1 MVLLLDDDEGFR
13 TALGELLR
21 EDGHS
26 VRAYGSI
33 TEMPPLD
40 EITGPAALITDYQL
54 GGSEDGL
61 AFAQRF
67 HAAHP
72 RVPVI
77 LATAFATDYLTQA
90 VDALPYVSLIRKPL
104 DYGHLHTLLHTR
116 APASE

>member
-13 TALGELLR
+13 TALCELLR
-21 EDGHS
+21 EDGHP

-33 TEMPPLD
+33 ADLPPLD
-40 EITGPAALITDYQL
+40 EIPTPAALITDYQL

-72 RVPVI
+72 GVPVI
-77 LATAFATDYLTQA
+77 LATAFATDYLTHA
-90 VDALPYVSLIRKPL
+90 AAALPYLSLIRKPL
-104 DYGHLHTLLHTR
+104 D
-116 APASE
+116 